1 MSNLEFMWHLLSVKG
16 IEHTQTKVEAVTE
29 ARQPES
35 ASEVRSFLGYGFQVV
50 VNVRFSFHS
59 IDDFNRE
66 NILIV
71 FCGSTRGKICAHET
85 TRLQKGKRAFD
96 IPVLLWPCCRHPIRR
111 KVGRNC
117 LSPELVLGK
126 TFIRHQPSGQFGLH
140 ETLLKFRRLS
150 CSGLLLCIQQIVEW

>member
-1 MSNLEFMWHLLSVKG
+1 M
-16 IEHTQTKVEAVTE
+16 TE

-35 ASEVRSFLGYGFQVV
+35 ASEVRSFLGYGFKVV
-50 VNVRFSFHS
+50 VNVEFSFHS

-66 NILIV
+66 SILIV

-85 TRLQKGKRAFD
+85 TRLQKSKRAFD

-111 KVGRNC
+111 NVGRNC

-126 TFIRHQPSGQFGLH
+126 TLIRPQPSGQFGLH
-140 ETLLKFRRLS
+140 ETSLKFRRVS
-150 CSGLLLCIQQIVEW
+150 CSGPRLCIQRTVE